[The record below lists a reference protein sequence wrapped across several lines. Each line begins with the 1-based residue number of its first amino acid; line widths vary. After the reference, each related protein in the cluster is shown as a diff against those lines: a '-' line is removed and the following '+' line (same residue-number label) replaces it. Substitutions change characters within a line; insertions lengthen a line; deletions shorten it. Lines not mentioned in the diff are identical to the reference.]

1 VRAVDGVFG
10 ISDQSCA
17 TQAAR
22 FVPAYG
28 AGLSHMKTSECS
40 GSYPSPLWGGCKGGL
55 RLPSLKRTPMLR
67 IGYAEGPRGGG
78 KPRRKPCLW
87 QPESELRSS
96 RPPRPPLP
104 DDAEFIIEPAE
115 GRIRWHRFRSH
126 SRCEASAFYLETA
139 AKGRLCPPHKGEG
152 SQQRPA
158 NTARSALQFRH
169 MRLPSPQGGGEERG
183 APPCRA

>member
-104 DDAEFIIEPAE
+104 DDAT
-115 GRIRWHRFRSH
+115 HRLRSH
-126 SRCEASAFYLETA
+126 SRCEASAFYSETA
-139 AKGRLCPPHKGEG
+139 AEGRLCPPHKGEG
-152 SQQRPA
+152 SQLRHVL
-158 NTARSALQFRH
+158 NREGRKSMLRFRH
-169 MRLPSPQGGGEERG
+169 MRWPCPGADPPGEGKKNPRR
-183 APPCRA
+183 PLHMR